1 MSKHIGDI
9 TTREATM
16 ATTTNYIQDLASM
29 RQFIRSLT
37 FGNHNRGKV
46 NARGI
51 KGSQHDDIIR
61 RLDYFGIIPHMYTQ
75 RIGKASIH
83 HLNKDDFIDGYN
95 YLNSLYELYAAVP
108 EQIFVQLCILAEL
121 ADNDELTIVNLNEN
135 INLDIYVEHYKDLVN
150 VLFKKR
156 NKKQTPP
163 KDIDQQYIQ
172 RQVKT
177 LETIGIIEKTEQSK
191 GYSYA
196 LKNTIID
203 SLTKQQL

>member
-1 MSKHIGDI
+1 
-9 TTREATM
+9 M

-108 EQIFVQLCILAEL
+108 EQIFVQLCILHICIF
-121 ADNDELTIVNLNEN
+121 TIF
-135 INLDIYVEHYKDLVN
+135 
-150 VLFKKR
+150 LFFS
-156 NKKQTPP
+156 P
-163 KDIDQQYIQ
+163 ICI
-172 RQVKT
+172 
-177 LETIGIIEKTEQSK
+177 
-191 GYSYA
+191 
-196 LKNTIID
+196 
-203 SLTKQQL
+203 SLTSFLYPFSLYFSLILLYFPIQPNRHDFCCIYCIYQ